1 MKILGS
7 LQLLQQLLSLQ
18 GIGREREREREKTKQ
33 QLMMDIFSR
42 LNVLKSIL
50 LCLSMAR
57 ASIQTVLKDKVLHCF
72 HVERN

>member
-18 GIGREREREREKTKQ
+18 GIGREREREKTKQ